1 LSTEAL
7 VLALS
12 TVVRPTSAAAVFAML
27 STARPTRLLLAYVV
41 TGFLFS
47 AGVGVA
53 VVVLLGGWTGPDAPD
68 EVRALIAVLL
78 GALSLGYAA
87 GLLLGQIERR
97 VPVLPTDGPTP
108 APDSWLGRQ
117 LTDLTPARAATAG
130 VLTHL
135 PGLFYLAAL
144 NAITNSTANNV
155 SRILQVASY
164 NAIWFALPIVAL
176 VLATH
181 RPAEVQDVLRRL
193 TDWIRRHE
201 RPILIT
207 AFGLLGSY
215 LVVKG
220 VVVLMS

>member
-1 LSTEAL
+1 MSTEAL

-97 VPVLPTDGPTP
+97 VPVRPADGPTP

>member
-97 VPVLPTDGPTP
+97 VPVQPADGPTP

-144 NAITNSTANNV
+144 NAITNSTASDV
-155 SRILQVASY
+155 SRILQVAAY

-193 TDWIRRHE
+193 TDWIHCHE
-201 RPILIT
+201 RTILII
-207 AFGLLGSY
+207 AFGLLGGY

-220 VVVLMS
+220 AIALAS

>member
-1 LSTEAL
+1 MSTEAL

-27 STARPTRLLLAYVV
+27 SAARPTRLLLAYVV

-53 VVVLLGGWTGPDAPD
+53 VVVLLGGWAGPDAPD
-68 EVRALIAVLL
+68 QVRALVAILL

-87 GLLLGQIERR
+87 GLLTGQIERR
-97 VPVLPTDGPTP
+97 VPVGPADGPGPT
-108 APDSWLGRQ
+108 PDSWLGRQ
-117 LTDLTPARAATAG
+117 LADLTPARAATAG

-144 NAITNSTANNV
+144 NAI
-155 SRILQVASY
+155 
-164 NAIWFALPIVAL
+164 NAIWFALPAVAL
-176 VLATH
+176 VLASH
-181 RPAEVQDVLRRL
+181 RPDEVQDVLRRL
-193 TDWIRRHE
+193 TDWIRSHE

-207 AFGLLGSY
+207 AFGLLGGY

-220 VVVLMS
+220 GMVLAS